1 MEIQSIFASKALPE
15 AGLGKNVIIDAHR
28 CSDSRMHLRHP
39 SAGRSVFFKTTVQS
53 LLRRLRLIHAIASA
67 AERLRSYGQP
77 GSNPAGEE
85 LAYRK
90 IDTGHCFRG
99 TPAWAP
105 RNSFACN

>member
-1 MEIQSIFASKALPE
+1 MLIDMVV
-15 AGLGKNVIIDAHR
+15 LGFICVILA
-28 CSDSRMHLRHP
+28 P
-39 SAGRSVFFKTTVQS
+39 VGPFFKTTVQS